1 MSPAAPHRPAKA
13 IPSAERLI
21 FALDVATAAEAKR
34 LVQTLGDSVRF
45 YKIGLELFTAEGAF
59 ELLDYLIAQG
69 KKVFADFKL
78 YDVPR
83 TVGAAVR
90 NLSARG
96 ATFVTV
102 HGDRAIM
109 DAACEEKGRL
119 GILAVTVLTSLNEK
133 DLADMG
139 YAGDVGGLVLK
150 RALTAKTAGCDGVV
164 ASGHEAAL
172 LRADL
177 GPNMAIVVPGIRPP
191 GPSSDDQKRTV
202 DVEEAFQ
209 AGADYVVI
217 GRPIRSA
224 SDPAAA
230 AAAYQARIAK
240 VCGA

>member
-1 MSPAAPHRPAKA
+1 MSAAPNRRSAPPIAA
-13 IPSAERLI
+13 AERLI
-21 FALDVATAAEAKR
+21 FALDVATAAEAR
-34 LVQTLGDSVRF
+34 GLVRTLGDSVRF

-59 ELLDYLIAQG
+59 ELLESLVAQG

-90 NLSARG
+90 NLAARG

-102 HGDRAIM
+102 HGDGAIL
-109 DAACEEKGRL
+109 DAACEVKGDL
-119 GILAVTVLTSLNEK
+119 GILAVTVLTSLNER

-139 YAGDVGGLVLK
+139 YSGDVGALVLK
-150 RALTAKTAGCDGVV
+150 RAQRAKAAGCDGVV

-172 LRADL
+172 IRAKL
-177 GPNMAIVVPGIRPP
+177 GPGLAIVVPGIRPP

-209 AGADYVVI
+209 AGANYVVI

-224 SDPAAA
+224 PDPARA
-230 AAAYQARIAK
+230 AAAYQARIATLF
-240 VCGA
+240 GD